1 VSQLFFRLG
10 ILNVRRQLGRST
22 LVVLTMALAAMS
34 LTYSLSYQHITPPRV
49 AEFLYNF
56 AGGEVL
62 VAPVRWAGQQVSDVT
77 EETNYRYARLSANG
91 TSWLE
96 WFYPELYSEGFWA
109 REGAVVSEM
118 ISRGDM
124 EQLAKFPGIAE
135 VNVTP
140 LLPAVLQTRDDH
152 GTVYHPL
159 VIAPENPRLQQVVY
173 VKYPRDFKQFPAGG
187 GIVLNAAM
195 QLPRTVHTYKPGEAV
210 QLWLPQISAADE
222 DNRVVQ
228 VDYAAASEVQL
239 PFVNYVQVPTRSVSW
254 HQEPAGTIIEEGKFR
269 ASMAWVDQQA
279 WDQLLQQ
286 TGVDGQLPAANV
298 ALRLADPQQL
308 SELLVQLGQVFPH
321 LTFVNMGQ
329 VEDRIFST
337 GNLEL
342 FLQAPERVYKTT
354 ERVGLT
360 VPASFNRILG
370 LLFLL
375 IAGFL
380 LGGHM
385 LTNAAARHQEI
396 GTLRALG
403 ARRRDIMALGISE
416 AATTTFIGVTSG
428 FLLLRLYGAMM
439 ELRGG
444 VPLLR
449 VLWLMLSEYGVVLAL
464 ALVASLV
471 FACFPIWRL
480 ASLAPMEVLR
490 NE

>member
-1 VSQLFFRLG
+1 M
-10 ILNVRRQLGRST
+10 NVRRQLGRSA

-49 AEFLYNF
+49 AQFLYNF

-62 VAPVRWAGQQVSDVT
+62 VAPLRWAGQQVSDVT
-77 EETNYRYARLSANG
+77 AETSYHFARLHASG
-91 TSWLE
+91 VSWLE

-109 REGAVVSEM
+109 IEGASVGEVLSQ
-118 ISRGDM
+118 GDL
-124 EQLAKFPGIAE
+124 QRLRQFPGIEE

-140 LLPAVLQTRDDH
+140 LLPAVLQTKDDH
-152 GTVYHPL
+152 GIIYHPL
-159 VIAPENPRLQQVVY
+159 LLTPENPRLQQMIY
-173 VKYPRDFKQFPAGG
+173 VRYPSDFKQFPADG
-187 GIVLNAAM
+187 GIVLNSAM
-195 QLPRTVHTYKPGEAV
+195 QLSRTAQRYLPGQAV
-210 QLWLPQISAADE
+210 QLWLPQLGASGGDG
-222 DNRVVQ
+222 Q
-228 VDYAAASEVQL
+228 VLQIDYAAATEAEL
-239 PFVNYVQVPTRSVSW
+239 PFVGYAQVPTRSVSW
-254 HQEPAGTIIEEGKFR
+254 HQEPVGVMIEEGKFR
-269 ASMAWVDQQA
+269 ANMAWVDQQS
-279 WDQLLQQ
+279 WSQLLQQ
-286 TGVDGQLPAANV
+286 TGVDGQLPPANV

-308 SELLVQLGQVFPH
+308 DDLLVQLGQEFPH
-321 LTFVNMGQ
+321 LTFINMGQ
-329 VEDRIFST
+329 VEDRIFKT
-337 GNLEL
+337 GKMEL
-342 FLQAPERVYKTT
+342 FAQAPPRVYSTAERVSL
-354 ERVGLT
+354 V

-403 ARRRDIMALGISE
+403 ARRRDIMTLGISE
-416 AATTTFIGVTSG
+416 VATTTLIGVTCG

-444 VPLLR
+444 VSLLT
-449 VLWLMLSEYGVVLAL
+449 VLWLMLSEYLLVLAL
-464 ALVASLV
+464 ALLASLA

-480 ASLAPMEVLR
+480 ASLTPMEVLR